1 MSRPICKHCRTKWR
15 AERPMMPSKLIP
27 RHAEPPI
34 PRFRTP
40 SPCRRRH
47 AWRRMCLLSHRAQRH
62 LAMEHVA
69 ARCKVPPQP
78 DLTQIPGRRRNPE
91 KKAGRRC
98 RRVHGIDCPPV
109 ESEANVRTSVGIDRR
124 CAPVALIVS
133 RACSPTA
140 CDGAFRT
147 TLPLYVKSHRTGL
160 AARRLTQ

>member
-40 SPCRRRH
+40 SPCQRRH
-47 AWRRMCLLSHRAQRH
+47 AWRRMCLLSHPRSAASRNGARSGPVQSSAATRPDANPRPPAQS
-62 LAMEHVA
+62 
-69 ARCKVPPQP
+69 
-78 DLTQIPGRRRNPE
+78 E

-109 ESEANVRTSVGIDRR
+109 ESDANVRTSVGIDRR

-147 TLPLYVKSHRTGL
+147 TLPLYVKSHRTRL